1 MTTSVRLVADDLTGA
16 LDAAVQFTGRNPG
29 LPVLLRARNGAPV
42 PETAAISTASR
53 DLDADAAG
61 RLMAAAA
68 PFLAR
73 AGLRFLKIDSL
84 LRGHWPRDLAILLGA
99 CPDHVC
105 ILAPAFPAQRRIT
118 RNGRQYA
125 PGADGILAALP
136 RSPGEELALAGCRA
150 RHIPAGAL
158 RAADLAAAPGTVLIC
173 DALVQEDLDRLVVV
187 ARGHGAPILWCGS
200 AGLARALAGEGPCRI
215 VPEPGPQLILIG
227 SDHPVTHAQI
237 AAVPPSA
244 AARVALGTDGER
256 AASLVAQSLARTSC
270 IVTADLPRGLAPAE
284 AAPMIAARLAATLPR
299 LPRPSGLVVIGG
311 ETLASVCDVI
321 GAEALCLAGEILPGV
336 PVSRIGGGLWDGV
349 RLISRSGAFGAP
361 DFLARLLDDRLVPS

>member
-1 MTTSVRLVADDLTGA
+1 MKESIRLVADDLTGA

-29 LPVLLRARNGAPV
+29 LPVLLGARSGVGV
-42 PETAAISTASR
+42 PQTAAISTASR
-53 DLDADAAG
+53 DLDPDAAG
-61 RLMAAAA
+61 LLMADAA
-68 PFLAR
+68 PFLAS

-84 LRGHWPRDLAILLGA
+84 LRGHWPRDLAMLLGA
-99 CPDHVC
+99 CPDHAC

-118 RNGRQYA
+118 RNARQYA
-125 PGADGILAALP
+125 PGTDGILAALP
-136 RSPGEELALAGCRA
+136 RSPGEELSRAGCRT

-173 DALVQEDLDRLVVV
+173 DALGQEDLDRLVAV
-187 ARGHGAPILWCGS
+187 ARDHGAPVLWCGS

-256 AASLVAQSLARTSC
+256 AATLIAQNLARTSC
-270 IVTADLPRGLAPAE
+270 IVTADLPPGLTPAE

-299 LPRPSGLVVIGG
+299 LKRPSGLVVIGG
-311 ETLASVCDVI
+311 ETLASVCNVI
-321 GAEALCLAGEILPGV
+321 GAEALCLAGEIMPGV

-349 RLISRSGAFGAP
+349 TLMSRSGAFGAP
-361 DFLARLLDDRLVPS
+361 DFLVRLVGDRVVPS